1 MKTLIT
7 GCAGFVGAAV
17 ADSLIYA
24 GEEVVGIDNFN
35 DYYNPELKRRRVR
48 HLLSRPGF

>member
-17 ADSLIYA
+17 ANSLIDA
-24 GEEVVGIDNFN
+24 GQEVVGIDNFN
-35 DYYNPELKRRRVR
+35 D
-48 HLLSRPGF
+48 